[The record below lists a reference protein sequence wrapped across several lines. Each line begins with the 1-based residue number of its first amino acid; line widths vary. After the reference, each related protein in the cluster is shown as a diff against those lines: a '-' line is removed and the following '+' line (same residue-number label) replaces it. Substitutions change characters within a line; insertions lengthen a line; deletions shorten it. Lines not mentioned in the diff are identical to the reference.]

1 MAAAS
6 NWDWLIPAAHVE
18 RETVAFLRATVA
30 ASGATGVVI
39 GLSGGIDSAVS
50 AALAVRALGPGAVLG
65 VYLPY
70 RTSNPDSLTDA
81 TAVAAGLGIRSERR
95 DITDLAD
102 AYLRDV
108 PPGAGLR
115 RGNVMARCRMIVL
128 YDLSARDRTLVLG
141 TGNRTETLLGYATL
155 HGDAAFGLNPLGD
168 LYKAEVR
175 ALARHLGLPA
185 PVIEKA
191 PSADLWA
198 GQTDED
204 ELGFTYEQADR
215 LLHHM
220 VDQGLDDG
228 RLAGLGF
235 APELVATVRARV
247 RAQAFKWLPVPTAVF
262 AGRPLPDIAG
272 GF

>member
-1 MAAAS
+1 VSAAAD
-6 NWDWLIPAAHVE
+6 WDWLIPAAHAE

-30 ASGATGVVI
+30 ASGAQGVVI

-70 RTSNPDSLTDA
+70 RTSSPDSLDDA
-81 TAVAAGLGIRSERR
+81 VAVAAGLGIRSERH
-95 DITDLAD
+95 DISDLAD

-108 PPGAGLR
+108 PPEAGLR

-175 ALARHLGLPA
+175 ALARSLALPA
-185 PVIEKA
+185 RVIEKA

-204 ELGFTYEQADR
+204 ELGFTYEQAD
-215 LLHHM
+215 LILHHM
-220 VDQGLDDG
+220 VDLELDDA
-228 RLAGLGF
+228 RIAALGF
-235 APELVATVRARV
+235 APELVARIRARV
-247 RAQAFKWLPVPTAVF
+247 RAQAFKWLPVPSATF
-262 AGRPLPDIAG
+262 PGRPLPDIAG

>member
-1 MAAAS
+1 MTTPAD
-6 NWDWLIPAAHVE
+6 WEWLIPPARAEHG
-18 RETVAFLRATVA
+18 TVAFLRATVA
-30 ASGATGVVI
+30 AAGARGVVI

-50 AALAVRALGPGAVLG
+50 AALAVRALGAGAVLG
-65 VYLPY
+65 VCLPY
-70 RTSNPDSLTDA
+70 RTSSPDSLADA
-81 TAVAAGLGIRSERR
+81 ELVAAALGIRAERR

-102 AYLRDV
+102 AYLREI
-108 PPGAGLR
+108 PPEAALR

-128 YDLSARDRTLVLG
+128 YDLSARDGTLVLG
-141 TGNRTETLLGYATL
+141 TGNRTETMLGYATL

-185 PVIEKA
+185 RVIEKA

-204 ELGFTYEQADR
+204 ELGFTYEQADL

-220 VDQGLDDG
+220 VDLGLDDG
-228 RLAGLGF
+228 RLAALGF
-235 APELVATVRARV
+235 APELVATVRDRV
-247 RAQAFKWLPVPTAVF
+247 RAQAFKWLPVPTATF
-262 AGRPLPDIAG
+262 PGRPLPDIAG